1 MPDHNTDHSKTLLI
15 MSAFVHSAR
24 FARIKNLII
33 GIGASVVM
41 VGALFKILSW
51 EGANEM
57 LMVGLLTE
65 AFLFLMLGV
74 LPPHKDYHWEKI
86 YPELDVAP
94 EVEAEAKGLSSQLD
108 KGSLTEQLD
117 KMLEENVE
125 PALIERLGDNLKKL
139 GDNIEN
145 MSDMQDAAG
154 ATAEYTDKTRAAAQT
169 LEQMR
174 DAYSGA
180 TDAMRALGEVS
191 TDSHKYHE
199 QVQAVTKNLSQ
210 LNAVYEL
217 ELQDTNNHL
226 KAMNKFYGGLA
237 TAMDNLNESIE
248 DSMKYKTEIA
258 KLSTNLAQLNNVYG
272 NMLSAMT
279 VAKPANA

>member
-1 MPDHNTDHSKTLLI
+1 MAAFIHS
-15 MSAFVHSAR
+15 HR

-33 GIGASVVM
+33 GVGASIVM

-51 EGANEM
+51 TGANEM
-57 LMVGLLTE
+57 LMVGLFTE
-65 AFLFLMLGV
+65 AFIFLFLGI

-86 YPELDVAP
+86 YPDLDVSP
-94 EVEAEAKGLSSQLD
+94 ELEAASKGLATQLD
-108 KGSLTEQLD
+108 KGSITEQLD

-125 PALIERLGDNLKKL
+125 PAVIERLGTNLRKL
-139 GDNIEN
+139 GDNIEK

-154 ATAEYTDKTRAAAQT
+154 ATNEYTDKTREAANALT
-169 LEQMR
+169 SMKE
-174 DAYSGA
+174 AYSNA
-180 TDAMRALGEVS
+180 TDAMRQLSAVG
-191 TDSHKYHE
+191 TDSQKYHE
-199 QVQAVTKNLSQ
+199 QVQTVTKNLSQ
-210 LNAVYEL
+210 LNAIYEL

-258 KLSTNLAQLNNVYG
+258 KLSTNLSQLNNVYG

-279 VAKPANA
+279 VSRPPAAPAPHQG